1 MKIKN
6 LSVFFF
12 LCFNTYAF
20 SQVKE
25 IELLKAEEGNV
36 ITYYAKSNTREPM
49 TVEMN
54 VEGTGF
60 TSSVT
65 MPAVVNLKSFEK
77 KEIVKLTLDPS
88 GASSYNIS
96 YKQYKTG
103 TNLGSVS
110 APKPVADRP
119 ELKKGIVVFSKHG
132 CGKCTYAVNYLKDK
146 SIPFTEINISK
157 TEEDENYF
165 WKVLKD
171 AGFTGSSVQTPVIM
185 IDGKVNYDMDIRS
198 FMAGIK

>member
-1 MKIKN
+1 MALLLLYLINFASHTIIKMKIKN

-12 LCFNTYAF
+12 LCFSSYVF

-25 IELLKAEEGNV
+25 IELLKSEEGNV

-60 TSSVT
+60 TSSAT

-88 GASSYNIS
+88 GASSYSVS
-96 YKQYKTG
+96 YKQY
-103 TNLGSVS
+103 
-110 APKPVADRP
+110 
-119 ELKKGIVVFSKHG
+119 G
-132 CGKCTYAVNYLKDK
+132 C
-146 SIPFTEINISK
+146 IF
-157 TEEDENYF
+157 
-165 WKVLKD
+165 
-171 AGFTGSSVQTPVIM
+171 
-185 IDGKVNYDMDIRS
+185 DG
-198 FMAGIK
+198 